1 MRFSVIAIAATLL
14 SACSVM
20 AQQAYP
26 TAPVSTTK
34 WNAGAEVTIKWKLN
48 SPATK
53 TPLTVDLLT
62 GTSAASQHVV
72 KTLGTGT
79 AGGTSL
85 KVSLPTNLAS
95 GWYSIRIGDSY
106 SAFFTIVGKGPVP
119 TFPAPPSVNATT
131 TLLPTSAY
139 PNITSTTLALRTT
152 SSTAT
157 ATVPPTPITTSGASA
172 LSRASAAGLAVAAVV
187 AAVLTY

>member
-1 MRFSVIAIAATLL
+1 MRFSVIFIAATLL

-26 TAPVSTTK
+26 TAPISTTK

-48 SPATK
+48 APATK
-53 TPLTVDLLT
+53 APLAVDLLT

-85 KVSLPTNLAS
+85 KVLLPADLAS

-119 TFPAPPSVNATT
+119 TAPAPPSVNATT
-131 TLLPTSAY
+131 TQLPTSTR
-139 PNITSTTLALRTT
+139 PNITSSTLALPTT
-152 SSTAT
+152 SSA
-157 ATVPPTPITTSGASA
+157 ATVPPTPVPNSSASA
-172 LSRASAAGLAVAAVV
+172 LSRASAVGLVAAAAVAV
-187 AAVLTY
+187 VLTY

>member
-1 MRFSVIAIAATLL
+1 MRFPVIAIVATLL

-26 TAPVSTTK
+26 TVPISTTK
-34 WNAGAEVTIKWKLN
+34 WNAGAEVTIKWRLN
-48 SPATK
+48 APVTK
-53 TPLTVDLLT
+53 TPLAVDLLT

-72 KTLGTGT
+72 KSLGTGT
-79 AGGTSL
+79 AGGTSF
-85 KVSLPTNLAS
+85 KVVLPADLAS

-119 TFPAPPSVNATT
+119 TAPAPPSVNATA
-131 TLLPTSAY
+131 TLLPTSTL
-139 PNITSTTLALRTT
+139 PNITSTASALRTT
-152 SSTAT
+152 SSA
-157 ATVPPTPITTSGASA
+157 ATVATPNPTPSSDASA
-172 LSRASAAGLAVAAVV
+172 LSRASAAGFAVAAVV

>member
-1 MRFSVIAIAATLL
+1 MRFSVIAIVVTLL

-26 TAPVSTTK
+26 TVPISTTK

-48 SPATK
+48 APVTK
-53 TPLTVDLLT
+53 TPLAVDLLT

-72 KTLGTGT
+72 KSLGSGT

-85 KVSLPTNLAS
+85 KVVLPTDLAS

-119 TFPAPPSVNATT
+119 TAPAPPSVNATS
-131 TLLPTSAY
+131 TLLPTSTL
-139 PNITSTTLALRTT
+139 PNITSTTSALRTT
-152 SSTAT
+152 SSAT
-157 ATVPPTPITTSGASA
+157 TVTTPNPTPSSDASA
-172 LSRASAAGLAVAAVV
+172 LSRASAAGFAVAAVV
-187 AAVLTY
+187 AAVLAY

>member
-26 TAPVSTTK
+26 TVPISTTK
-34 WNAGAEVTIKWKLN
+34 WNAGAEVTIKWRLN
-48 SPATK
+48 APATK
-53 TPLTVDLLT
+53 TPLAVDLLT

-85 KVSLPTNLAS
+85 KVLLPADLAS

-106 SAFFTIVGKGPVP
+106 SAFFTIAGKGPVP
-119 TFPAPPSVNATT
+119 TAPAPPSVNATA
-131 TLLPTSAY
+131 TLLPTSAL
-139 PNITSTTLALRTT
+139 PNITSTTSALPTSTSAATT
-152 SSTAT
+152 VTA
-157 ATVPPTPITTSGASA
+157 PTPAPSSGARA
-172 LSRASAAGLAVAAVV
+172 LSRASVAGLAVAAVV

>member
-26 TAPVSTTK
+26 TVPISTTK
-34 WNAGAEVTIKWKLN
+34 WSAGVEVTIKWRLN
-48 SPATK
+48 APATK
-53 TPLTVDLLT
+53 TPLAVDLLT

-72 KTLGTGT
+72 KALGTGT

-85 KVSLPTNLAS
+85 KVLLPADLAS

-119 TFPAPPSVNATT
+119 TAPAPPSVNATA
-131 TLLPTSAY
+131 TLLPTSAL
-139 PNITSTTLALRTT
+139 PNITSTTSALPT
-152 SSTAT
+152 SSSG
-157 ATVPPTPITTSGASA
+157 ATVTAPTPAPSSGAGA
-172 LSRASAAGLAVAAVV
+172 LSRASAASLAVAAVV